1 MVTDAAVEKAF
12 QGGFLE
18 ERAYPDLPRDP
29 KDQDRFTWDKQKQKY
44 CQGDLWKVLKTQKYR
59 IGLRT
64 KTEGGKPKLPEPIRE
79 SIEPH
84 TDLNKSGYVF
94 CHRGFYD
101 HAKGIHENS
110 LLALENGVMQGL
122 LLHEID
128 GILYNKKEISAGFA
142 FAHDQVLR
150 RTTGKSG
157 RWSQQT
163 PGRLRE
169 TYHATRRWNQ
179 DQDTFA
185 TSYVETDQ
193 RIAELK
199 DVILL
204 WLEDNRKNVWIQLDL
219 RRNDFAEGLS
229 RFNTE
234 ESFPDGL
241 RLLLKGY
248 NTNYSSYNELKEAML
263 ASEFGPGRNTDFFGP
278 MSPHAIVVGNPTL
291 VMMVFYP
298 DPIIALAL
306 KNCGFDS
313 EHATLELREFLPFK
327 VYYTTLLEQLLSF
340 YEAPEFTFIF
350 EITHTGL
357 GLGYNKQDSTAKN
370 PLTGAPLENR
380 EVIFQSRIDRVMIEA
395 GLELRKICKNSHPNR
410 VNFSSCTRLCDV
422 RTPEKQF
429 KANWKTGH
437 MEEISDD
444 ETGLGTRL
452 RTIHGG
458 LYPQSDLVV
467 ADDPLAEI
475 AARSWIDEYAELD
488 PQKLLHMSYNDWL
501 ADAGMRMPEL
511 VSAMEKINGPFLPN
525 TFTGRMEDIWNIAV
539 DDEEDA
545 NSGQGAGSLSDSR
558 VQAPSN
564 DAGSISLGGSGDIAE
579 FMRSESLEEQR
590 EDVDSHRETA
600 HSEDSSGSAAVP
612 QVDSLRLLEHSN
624 QPIIKAEKDRNNLE
638 VRNNFKNSNN
648 IQNKVSSYYKYYIL

>member
-1 MVTDAAVEKAF
+1 MDILHMSKVSEDVMVTDAAVEKAF
-12 QGGFLE
+12 QGGFLN
-18 ERAYPDLPRDP
+18 ERAHPDLPRDP
-29 KDQDRFTWDKQKQKY
+29 KDPHRFTWDKQKQKY
-44 CQGDLWKVLKTQKYR
+44 CQGDLWKVLKTQEYR
-59 IGLRT
+59 MGLRT
-64 KTEGGKPKLPEPIRE
+64 KTKGEKSKLPEPTRE

-84 TDLNKSGYVF
+84 TDLNKFGYVF

-110 LLALENGVMQGL
+110 LLALENGMRQGL
-122 LLHEID
+122 LLYEID
-128 GILYNKKEISAGFA
+128 GILYKKEEISAGFA

-169 TYHATRRWNQ
+169 TYHATRRWDQ

-185 TSYVETDQ
+185 TSYVETNQ
-193 RIAELK
+193 RIADLK
-199 DVILL
+199 DVVHL
-204 WLEDNRKNVWIQLDL
+204 WLVDDRKNVWIQLDL
-219 RRNDFAEGLS
+219 RRDDFAEGLS

-234 ESFPDGL
+234 EGFVDGM

-248 NTNYSSYNELKEAML
+248 NTYYSSYNKLKEAIL

-278 MSPHAIVVGNPTL
+278 ISPYAIIPGNPTL

-298 DPIIALAL
+298 DPIIALVL
-306 KNCGFDS
+306 KNWGFDS
-313 EHATLELREFLPFK
+313 EHKDWGFDPEHASLELREYLPFEG
-327 VYYTTLLEQLLSF
+327 YYDTLLDQLLSF

-357 GLGYNKQDSTAKN
+357 GLGYNKQDNTAKN
-370 PLTGAPLENR
+370 PLTGAPLKNR

-437 MEEISDD
+437 MEEIPDD

-458 LYPQSDLVV
+458 LYPQSDLVI

-475 AARSWIDEYAELD
+475 AAR
-488 PQKLLHMSYNDWL
+488 
-501 ADAGMRMPEL
+501 
-511 VSAMEKINGPFLPN
+511 
-525 TFTGRMEDIWNIAV
+525 T
-539 DDEEDA
+539 
-545 NSGQGAGSLSDSR
+545 
-558 VQAPSN
+558 
-564 DAGSISLGGSGDIAE
+564 
-579 FMRSESLEEQR
+579 
-590 EDVDSHRETA
+590 
-600 HSEDSSGSAAVP
+600 
-612 QVDSLRLLEHSN
+612 
-624 QPIIKAEKDRNNLE
+624 
-638 VRNNFKNSNN
+638 
-648 IQNKVSSYYKYYIL
+648 